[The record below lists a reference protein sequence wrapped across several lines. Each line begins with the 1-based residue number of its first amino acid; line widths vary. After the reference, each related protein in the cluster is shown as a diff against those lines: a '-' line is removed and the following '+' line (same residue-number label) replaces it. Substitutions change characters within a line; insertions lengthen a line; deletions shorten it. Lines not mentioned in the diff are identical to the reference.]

1 MISIK
6 DTTAERVFPESFV
19 SRYKSADSAALK
31 VAVYLLIH
39 GTADESVLAEEL
51 GISHSA
57 AMRSVDFWK
66 DAGLFVDGP
75 EQLLDSVPVK
85 PVAKRQRHMSQNQI
99 AVALLGNEEYAVLLQ
114 ESQRLLGRELSIS
127 ESRLLIETVTEY
139 GTTVP
144 SLLMIESYWLNTE
157 PVKNVLSRTASTA
170 KEWSELGIKTL
181 EEAESALALM
191 ENRYFNAKAVAA
203 LMKTDVSGF
212 TRKER
217 RLINTI
223 FEDYSYDESFVSEV
237 LTRNPEAGLPY
248 ISSVLKDWHKK
259 GYRSISDVRL
269 LSNAASVPTKPKPA
283 EDEGD
288 SLFWEAV
295 RRINEEG

>member
-1 MISIK
+1 AGRMS
-6 DTTAERVFPESFV
+6 DAVPE
-19 SRYKSADSAALK
+19 
-31 VAVYLLIH
+31 
-39 GTADESVLAEEL
+39 
-51 GISHSA
+51 
-57 AMRSVDFWK
+57 
-66 DAGLFVDGP
+66 
-75 EQLLDSVPVK
+75 K
-85 PVAKRQRHMSQNQI
+85 PVAKRHRHMSQNQI

-139 GTTVP
+139 GTAVP
-144 SLLMIESYWLNTE
+144 SLLMLESYWLNTE

-170 KEWSELGIKTL
+170 KEWSELGIRTL
-181 EEAESALALM
+181 EEAEAALTAM
-191 ENRYFNAKAVAA
+191 ENRYSYAKSVAS

-223 FEDYSYDESFVSEV
+223 FEDFGYDESFVSEV
-237 LTRNPEAGLPY
+237 LTRNPEANLPY

-259 GYRSISDVRL
+259 GYKTISDVRL
-269 LSNAASVPTKPKPA
+269 LSSAPSVPVRSRPA
-283 EDEGD
+283 DDDGD

-295 RRINEEG
+295 RKINEEE